1 LIKKMTHLN
10 PIEVAHRYFVTDRL
24 DASIPA
30 TRLRNILESLQQG
43 RQLSSIALNY
53 LQKQGLASLERLA
66 QSEVTYEAFCEF
78 ARVEQVK
85 REFSAQAEREAK
97 EAEKQAS
104 EAAWAVQYALQC
116 QRAENARIA
125 QRQRA
130 EDARIARESDPKYI
144 DRVRNQQLLGWYG
157 LEHFIRPVHF
167 DRVMQI
173 LRRVDGGNR
182 FTDDDVLW
190 LKTEGKDYYSD
201 RLQTVFHEREA
212 EFFAGEHKRTK
223 DAWMAVN
230 ASSHYRKCG
239 QPKKA
244 HDLLAS
250 ISVEKKNS
258 SQLKSALCTT
268 HGGVMRDLERWDKAL
283 ELGHL
288 AHSLTSKDFRP
299 CTLLGAVH
307 MELGDYE
314 VGQTWYKKAIER
326 GASERSIDH
335 DLRGI
340 FLRADKAKRE
350 EIKAF
355 LLREDPVRY
364 GWVNNQGSA
373 NFGSKR

>member
-30 TRLRNILESLQQG
+30 TRLRNILESLQQD

-53 LQKQGLASLERLA
+53 LQKQGLTSLERLA
-66 QSEVTYEAFCEF
+66 QREVTYEAFCEF

-85 REFSAQAEREAK
+85 REFLAQAERDAK

-104 EAAWAVQYALQC
+104 EAAWAVQYALRC
-116 QRAENARIA
+116 
-125 QRQRA
+125 QRA

-144 DRVRNQQLLGWYG
+144 SKMRNQQLRVRYG
-157 LEHFIRPVHF
+157 LDQFIENDCFGRLM
-167 DRVMQI
+167 DI

-201 RLQTVFHEREA
+201 RLRMVFHEREA
-212 EFFAGEHKRTK
+212 EFFAGEYKRTN

-230 ASSHYRKCG
+230 ASSHYRKCD
-239 QPKKA
+239 QPKTA
-244 HDLLAS
+244 HDLLAA
-250 ISVEKKNS
+250 ISVETQRS
-258 SQLKSALCTT
+258 PQLKSALCTT

-283 ELGHL
+283 ELGHS

-307 MELGDYE
+307 TELGDYE

-364 GWVNNQGSA
+364 DWVNNQGSA
-373 NFGSKR
+373 KFGSKR

>member
-1 LIKKMTHLN
+1 MTRLN
-10 PIEVAHRYFVTDRL
+10 PIDVAHRYFVTDRP

-30 TRLRNILESLQQG
+30 TRLSNILDSLQQG

-53 LQKQGLASLERLA
+53 LQKQELTSLHRLA
-66 QSEVTYEAFCEF
+66 QSEVTYEAFCAF
-78 ARVEQVK
+78 GRVEQVK
-85 REFSAQAEREAK
+85 REIAVQAERDAK
-97 EAEKQAS
+97 ETEKKAS
-104 EAAWAVQYALQC
+104 EAAWAVQYALQ
-116 QRAENARIA
+116 
-125 QRQRA
+125 RQQA
-130 EDARIARESDPKYI
+130 EDARIAHESDPKYI
-144 DRVRNQQLLGWYG
+144 NRMFNQKLRVRYG
-157 LEHFIRPVHF
+157 LDQSIENDHFGRLM
-167 DRVMQI
+167 DI

-182 FTDDDVLW
+182 FADDDVLW

-212 EFFAGEHKRTK
+212 EFCACEYKRTK

-230 ASSHYRKCG
+230 ASSHYRKCD
-239 QPKKA
+239 QPKPA
-244 HDLLAS
+244 HDLLAE
-250 ISVEKKNS
+250 ISVEKQKS
-258 SQLKSALCTT
+258 SKLKSALCTT

-283 ELGHL
+283 ELGHW
-288 AHSLTSKDFRP
+288 AHSLTPKEFRP

-314 VGQTWYKKAIER
+314 VGQAWYGKAIER

-364 GWVNNQGSA
+364 GWVNNQASA
-373 NFGSKR
+373 KSASKR